1 MKNHW
6 LLFLVFIFSV
16 TVSVDVQRT
25 GLGTFEQPLLI
36 GTYGLSLSDTAW
48 PPLLR
53 NLAFSVRVLVA
64 LLSDLYSPLGLG
76 HRLPFILLG
85 QTLCCAGFLACAL
98 YPPYPGSGFSLYLGM
113 ALGRSLAMVMA
124 QCALDGLVVDAGVP
138 HLQGVIQQVRAT
150 GTMVGVLVTNLGG
163 AAIAEAWGLP
173 ALCLAYAIL
182 TAPLLPLPLALARGA
197 VEERA
202 SGGASRAEKFD
213 CSAFSALRHPHAL
226 AVLFLAVATF
236 LGQTIANFPLTV
248 FLVSEKRL
256 TLLDIGALGTISAV
270 TSWPGS
276 LLAGWLLDRQDVRA
290 PIAACQA
297 LNAALTLAV
306 LWTPPSAAFAFN
318 AALNAASGLATGLVF
333 SCTLGIALRTA
344 PPPIAAS
351 YMAIIQG
358 ACNLAGVLGNLAV
371 AQIATL
377 PVQGAGGRYAVAFS
391 LGAALILASA
401 GAVAFLG
408 QAALPPCGGGEAG
421 RGKGSSSSSD
431 NVLLMATAA
440 AAAVAVAGA
449 GGGAGALAGSGQ
461 LLQMQVQSAGL
472 EEGAG
477 KGAGQG
483 EEGGLPGST
492 QAVKEWH

>member
-1 MKNHW
+1 
-6 LLFLVFIFSV
+6 VFIFSV

-113 ALGRSLAMVMA
+113 ALGRSLVMVMA

-182 TAPLLPLPLALARGA
+182 TAPLLPLPMALARGA

-306 LWTPPSAAFAFN
+306 LWTPPQRC
-318 AALNAASGLATGLVF
+318 LCLQCCPQCRLWPGHWPGLLLHPGHCPAH
-333 SCTLGIALRTA
+333 S
-344 PPPIAAS
+344 PPPHCSLLHGHHPGRLQPGWRAGQPGCGADCHPAS
-351 YMAIIQG
+351 
-358 ACNLAGVLGNLAV
+358 
-371 AQIATL
+371 
-377 PVQGAGGRYAVAFS
+377 AGGR
-391 LGAALILASA
+391 
-401 GAVAFLG
+401 G
-408 QAALPPCGGGEAG
+408 QVC
-421 RGKGSSSSSD
+421 RG
-431 NVLLMATAA
+431 L
-440 AAAVAVAGA
+440 
-449 GGGAGALAGSGQ
+449 
-461 LLQMQVQSAGL
+461 
-472 EEGAG
+472 
-477 KGAGQG
+477 
-483 EEGGLPGST
+483 
-492 QAVKEWH
+492 